1 MDFLMEKEQTFKDP
15 RELLLKVSELAHSYL
30 ALEICGFVGFDKKNN
45 NFILQMEQ
53 NEADEPSQ
61 YFMINPLNYL
71 LFKAKYE
78 MVAIFHS
85 HIVGNEEPSEF
96 DIKMA
101 EISCQPFLIYSLNTK
116 KTHIFTPQKTESDV
130 KILNRIKA
138 LI

>member
-1 MDFLMEKEQTFKDP
+1 MEKEQTFKDP